1 MFLNYYNSMSKSKKI
16 PSLPKLLK
24 SKIYKT
30 GQTRGADDD
39 VIFQNRV
46 NRNSTVLIPYRYFDT
61 CKNAPNNEGV
71 FENGFIVLINPEDY
85 FQTKDFDKTI
95 ASRGIVLGVNAL
107 LFYYS
112 RWQWNTFNPNDK
124 GLKPAIARTGNLG
137 GEYVARVPSTTSDD
151 DEKIQQGFTST
162 SLKGAGIRVYEY
174 ANNEMIKLCQIQLE
188 YLFWKCYD
196 SEDIL
201 QKQGMSFEDI
211 KIRQLHIEEEATR
224 LNLNDEKR
232 LITSRILNPHNK
244 AICPLCLEEI
254 SASGFFSKVQ
264 QAEGREVLDLTVTQ
278 LNLFHIQE
286 LRIGQFNHRIYNL
299 GWGHHHCNIVV
310 KDSGIEDTLVWMDK
324 VIKKNK
330 EYGFD
335 FNETK

>member
-1 MFLNYYNSMSKSKKI
+1 MYINYYNLMSKNKKI
-16 PSLPKLLK
+16 PSLPQLLK

-46 NRNSTVLIPYRYFDT
+46 NRNSTVLIPYRYFDS
-61 CKNAPNNEGV
+61 CKKTPDNKGV

-85 FQTKDFDKTI
+85 FGTKDFDKTI
-95 ASRGIVLGVNAL
+95 ASKGVVLGVNAL

-112 RWQWNTFNPNDK
+112 RWQWNTFNPVAR
-124 GLKPAIARTGNLG
+124 GLKIATTRTGNLG
-137 GEYVARVPSTTSDD
+137 GQYVARVPATTSDN
-151 DEKIQQGFTST
+151 DEKIQQGFTSS

-174 ANNEMIKLCQIQLE
+174 ACSEQIKLCQIQLE

-196 SEDIL
+196 SEDVIE
-201 QKQGMSFEDI
+201 KHGMSVEDI
-211 KIRQLHIEEEATR
+211 KTRLLHMEEEAKR
-224 LNLNDEKR
+224 LQLDDEKQ
-232 LITSRILNPHNK
+232 LIASRILNARNK

-299 GWGHHHCNIVV
+299 GWGHHHCNMVV
-310 KDSGIEDTLVWMDK
+310 KDSGIDDTLMWMNK
-324 VIKKNK
+324 VIEKNK